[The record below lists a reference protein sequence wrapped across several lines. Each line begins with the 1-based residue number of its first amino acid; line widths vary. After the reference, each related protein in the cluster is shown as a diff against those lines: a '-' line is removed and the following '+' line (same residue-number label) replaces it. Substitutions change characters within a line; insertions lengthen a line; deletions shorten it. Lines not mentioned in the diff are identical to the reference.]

1 MTDEKEERELVRSVK
16 ESDLDAFGIL
26 FERYQ
31 PFLFRSV
38 LFQVR
43 DADEA
48 HDIVQESFV
57 RVWEHRSSLK
67 PGLSFAAFLHR
78 ISTNLIKDRYR
89 HKETRIRSKNL
100 IPPPIPPPNADPIE
114 AAEHSILLEEIQRI
128 VREELPDRC
137 RTVFELSRFEGLG
150 TREIAQRLG
159 TSVKTVENQLTKSL
173 RIVQTNLKA
182 FRNR

>member
-1 MTDEKEERELVRSVK
+1 MTDETEERELVRSVK
-16 ESDLDAFGIL
+16 ESDLKAFEVL
-26 FERYQ
+26 FKRYQ

-78 ISTNLIKDRYR
+78 ISTNLIKDRHR
-89 HKETRIRSKNL
+89 HKETRIRSKSQ
-100 IPPPIPPPNADPIE
+100 IPPPIPPPDSDPLE
-114 AAEHSILLEEIQRI
+114 AAEHSLLLREIQRI
-128 VREELPDRC
+128 IREQLPQRC
-137 RTVFELSRFEGLG
+137 RIVFELSRFEGLG
-150 TREIAQRLG
+150 TKEIAQRLG
-159 TSVKTVENQLTKSL
+159 TSVKTVENQLTKSI
-173 RIVQTNLKA
+173 RIVQRNLQA
-182 FRNR
+182 FRKP